1 MPGLA
6 AADIVSVWEQGRN
19 RPDWS
24 RALIALGPAFPE
36 TRPGELAA
44 LTAGER
50 NARLLA
56 LRRDAIGPVM
66 HALVKCPVCAEPLEF
81 DQRIDEML
89 DGYAPPVER
98 EFSFACGDHV
108 ARYRLLTSEDLAH
121 AAVQSDEPGAR
132 LALIERALLSLS
144 RGGKPLDLADAPEEF
159 LDLLAQDM
167 SERDPLAHLQVPLA
181 CAACEH
187 VWAATLQIV
196 PFFWAELERQA
207 KQVLED
213 VVALARYYSWTE
225 PQILA
230 LSPARRQYYLDAI
243 G

>member
-24 RALIALGPAFPE
+24 RALIMLGPAFPE
-36 TRPGELAA
+36 TPPAELAA
-44 LTAGER
+44 LSVGER

-56 LRRDAIGPVM
+56 LRRDDIGPVM
-66 HALVKCPVCAEPLEF
+66 HALVKCPICSEPLEF
-81 DQRIDEML
+81 DQRVDELL
-89 DGYAPPVER
+89 DGHVPPAER
-98 EFSFACGDHV
+98 EFDFASGDLA

-121 AAVQSDEPGAR
+121 AAKENDEPSAR
-132 LALIERALLSLS
+132 RALVERALLSLT
-144 RGGKPLDLADAPEEF
+144 REGAPLALDDAPADF
-159 LDLLAQDM
+159 LDLLSQDM
-167 SERDPLAHLQVPLA
+167 SERDPLAHIQVTLA

-187 VWAATLQIV
+187 VWAETLQIV

-207 KQVLED
+207 KLVLQD
-213 VVALARYYSWTE
+213 VVALARHYGWSE

-230 LSPARRQYYLDAI
+230 LSAARRQYYLDAI

>member
-24 RALIALGPAFPE
+24 RALIALGPA
-36 TRPGELAA
+36 RPDARPSELAA
-44 LTAGER
+44 LTVGER
-50 NARLLA
+50 NERLLG
-56 LRRDAIGPVM
+56 LRRDVVGPVM

-81 DQRIDEML
+81 DQRIDELL
-89 DGYAPPVER
+89 DGYAPPSER
-98 EFSFACGDHV
+98 EFDFASGDLA

-121 AAVQSDEPGAR
+121 AATESDEPAAR
-132 LALIERALLSLS
+132 RELIRRALLSLS
-144 RGGKPLDLADAPEEF
+144 RSGAPLDPADAPEDF

-167 SERDPLAHLQVPLA
+167 SARDPLAHLQVPLA
-181 CAACEH
+181 CAACAH

-196 PFFWAELERQA
+196 PYFWEEIERQA

-213 VVALARYYSWTE
+213 VVTLARFYGWAE